1 MTANDNKTDVSQ
13 LKDELDEALSTLDI
27 ALLEAGRSVSIV
39 RKSMTRVFDL
49 AEQAGEMEAA
59 IVRAR
64 EQLAVTLQG
73 DSTATPLR
81 AVPTREQAGLK
92 EEDSNAAPVQEPEN
106 ETTEAIEKP
115 DTGPESEPVLE
126 PASTATRCLRL
137 KVSKKSGSLDLKDVD
152 GSVNENS
159 SVVDVAL
166 LDYDGRQATLKLWV
180 NERADPNGVR
190 EALLTSLRTHLG
202 EEDTE
207 LDIEF
212 EEDSVA

>member
-1 MTANDNKTDVSQ
+1 MTANGNTTDVSQ
-13 LKDELDEALSTLDI
+13 LKNELDEALSALDL

-39 RKSMTRVFDL
+39 RSGMKRVFEL
-49 AEQAGEMEAA
+49 AEHAGEMEAA

-64 EQLAVTLQG
+64 EQLALTFQS
-73 DSTATPLR
+73 DDATPPLR
-81 AVPTREQAGLK
+81 AVPTQEHEDIEEQ
-92 EEDSNAAPVQEPEN
+92 SQP
-106 ETTEAIEKP
+106 
-115 DTGPESEPVLE
+115 EPVVE

-152 GSVNENS
+152 GSVSENS
-159 SVVDVAL
+159 AVVDVAL

-202 EEDTE
+202 EEETK
-207 LDIEF
+207 LDIAF
-212 EEDSVA
+212 EEDSAA